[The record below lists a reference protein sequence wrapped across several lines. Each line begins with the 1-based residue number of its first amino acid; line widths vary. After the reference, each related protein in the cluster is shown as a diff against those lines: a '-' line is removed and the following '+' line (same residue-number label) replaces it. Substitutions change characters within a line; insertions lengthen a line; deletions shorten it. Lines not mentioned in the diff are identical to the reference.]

1 MGPVAGLPY
10 PNQMLSIMNWRFR
23 AWAMAWRTRL
33 SLRSSR
39 SVLSRSSETGE
50 NISWPF
56 VVTIRSGFAASLL
69 ASLKGTAP
77 MAAKWASPF
86 SSAAV
91 RVEESRMKRATM
103 RSRYGRPSF
112 Q

>member
-1 MGPVAGLPY
+1 
-10 PNQMLSIMNWRFR
+10 
-23 AWAMAWRTRL
+23 MACRTRL
-33 SLRSSR
+33 SFSSSR
-39 SVLSRSSETGE
+39 SVLSSSSDTGE
-50 NISWPF
+50 NISWPL
-56 VVTIRSGFAASLL
+56 VVTVRSGFAASFF

-91 RVEESRMKRATM
+91 RVEESRMNRATM